1 MGYRAS
7 SRTAVSATAVVGVLL
22 VSCLTAIGL
31 PTAPAAD
38 AAVLPE
44 GAETFEVSGD
54 HGGESQDAFLTP
66 DAQQIVFTSSAID
79 LVPGD
84 DNGVPDVFLEK
95 SIEGSDDP
103 FSREPVLVS
112 VPDGPV
118 GVARAN
124 DWSSEA
130 VSSADGRYV
139 AFTSAA
145 TNLVDLPS
153 TGDGRSYVYVRDTAN
168 STTIRIQGV
177 DEPNGSSFLP
187 DLSDDGRY
195 LVFTSEA
202 DNLVSSPDLNG
213 AADSFVVDLDANA
226 DGARGDLM
234 IEQVASGGAQTGTH
248 DVVISGDGNVVA
260 YLSTSDPRTPLDPPR
275 GTDGLYFMRLERTD
289 ERILSDAAVLIDD
302 NIVGRVSIDSTGY
315 VYSYVR
321 AGACM
326 DQAESVVAASWSTA
340 GTFRQALGT
349 ILADV
354 RSGWVADPRI
364 SADGSTVAWTT
375 TVPAFD
381 FGNGGVPAA
390 PLAEAVVRLQAVSW
404 WDASGSEFL
413 QCSGI
418 LAGEWFDVAEGS
430 HATLSASGR
439 TVAFQS
445 PEPARVYAVDR
456 HSGDGISV
464 SSVQGALD
472 APPFMTEVPIAAI
485 PVASLRDYAA
495 ALADS
500 PVHRIPVHRIPVHR
514 IPVHRI
520 PVHRIPVHRI
530 PVHRIPVHRID
541 FPGGWTQV
549 LVGSPYEGQL
559 IQSVMLDDV
568 LKWAKDN
575 PETDAGKRILSLTL
589 DDIDID
595 DSGLDSL
602 SLASYVL
609 GDALLADLAVPGSG
623 TNLER
628 WRMLAAAQ
636 GLEVEVG
643 DETVLAT
650 LDSEGLDIAAT
661 GIDQLDLSALDD
673 EVLDATTLGWMLI
686 DPALLPGTPLGQID
700 VSSLDDAARLALF
713 GDASVTGT
721 LAEPSVG
728 LLDSATFA
736 TLVQSV
742 PGVTLGD
749 VLFSLLD
756 AESYPWEQIDTA
768 AIDPLLAT
776 DSSPIEC
783 VGGARCGSASPF
795 RFVFDVGPGEPTL
808 FEAPT
813 ATVTLPAGTGPSA
826 LSARGSGPG
835 ISWNDAQPV

>member
-168 STTIRIQGV
+168 STTIRIQGA

-321 AGACM
+321 AARMHGSGRVRRRRVVVDGGDVPSGARDDPGRRPLRLGRRPAHLGRRQHRGVDDDGPRLRLRERRGACRP
-326 DQAESVVAASWSTA
+326 ARGGRRPTA
-340 GTFRQALGT
+340 GRVVVGCLGQRVPAVQRHPRRRMVRRRRGLPCHALRVGADGRVPVARAGAGVRRRPPLRGRHLGLERPRRARRARVHDGSPDRGHPRRLPARLRRSARR
-349 ILADV
+349 LAGPPHPGAPHPGPPDS
-354 RSGWVADPRI
+354 RPPDPR
-364 SADGSTVAWTT
+364 
-375 TVPAFD
+375 
-381 FGNGGVPAA
+381 A
-390 PLAEAVVRLQAVSW
+390 PHPR
-404 WDASGSEFL
+404 
-413 QCSGI
+413 
-418 LAGEWFDVAEGS
+418 
-430 HATLSASGR
+430 
-439 TVAFQS
+439 
-445 PEPARVYAVDR
+445 
-456 HSGDGISV
+456 
-464 SSVQGALD
+464 
-472 APPFMTEVPIAAI
+472 PPDPR
-485 PVASLRDYAA
+485 PPHPR
-495 ALADS
+495 
-500 PVHRIPVHRIPVHR
+500 PPHR
-514 IPVHRI
+514 
-520 PVHRIPVHRI
+520 
-530 PVHRIPVHRID
+530 
-541 FPGGWTQV
+541 
-549 LVGSPYEGQL
+549 
-559 IQSVMLDDV
+559 
-568 LKWAKDN
+568 
-575 PETDAGKRILSLTL
+575 
-589 DDIDID
+589 
-595 DSGLDSL
+595 
-602 SLASYVL
+602 
-609 GDALLADLAVPGSG
+609 
-623 TNLER
+623 
-628 WRMLAAAQ
+628 
-636 GLEVEVG
+636 
-643 DETVLAT
+643 
-650 LDSEGLDIAAT
+650 
-661 GIDQLDLSALDD
+661 
-673 EVLDATTLGWMLI
+673 
-686 DPALLPGTPLGQID
+686 LPGR
-700 VSSLDDAARLALF
+700 LD
-713 GDASVTGT
+713 
-721 LAEPSVG
+721 P
-728 LLDSATFA
+728 
-736 TLVQSV
+736 
-742 PGVTLGD
+742 
-749 VLFSLLD
+749 
-756 AESYPWEQIDTA
+756 
-768 AIDPLLAT
+768 
-776 DSSPIEC
+776 
-783 VGGARCGSASPF
+783 GARG
-795 RFVFDVGPGEPTL
+795 L
-808 FEAPT
+808 
-813 ATVTLPAGTGPSA
+813 TV
-826 LSARGSGPG
+826 RGS
-835 ISWNDAQPV
+835 S